1 MPAHRVQHIKA
12 ANLYLVRLW
21 AQDQDIEG
29 DASDSATP
37 GSANWQGRVQRVI
50 DGESHQFDNLQGLV
64 DLLLQMLSG
73 KAK

>member
-1 MPAHRVQHIKA
+1 MTPHRIQHIRP

-21 AQDQDIEG
+21 AQDREG
-29 DASDSATP
+29 EDSAIP

-50 DGESHQFDNLQGLV
+50 DGESHQFDSLQGLV

-73 KAK
+73 KEE